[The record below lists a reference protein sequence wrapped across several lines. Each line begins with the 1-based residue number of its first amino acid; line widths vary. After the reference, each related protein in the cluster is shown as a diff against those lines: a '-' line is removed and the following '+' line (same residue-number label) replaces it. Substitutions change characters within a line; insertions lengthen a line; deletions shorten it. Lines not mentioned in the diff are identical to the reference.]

1 MFGYVPAL
9 LGQARLGTAVGV
21 CRVMA
26 GRGLVWLG
34 VAVKVCHVM
43 SWSCWVFVRFG
54 WFRQLGYGSVQFV
67 RFGCGLVR
75 FGSAVGVRLGVV

>member
-34 VAVKVCHVM
+34 MAVKVCHVM

-54 WFRQLGYGSVQFV
+54 WF
-67 RFGCGLVR
+67 
-75 FGSAVGVRLGVV
+75 